1 MAGRI
6 IWSPRAAENLE
17 QIFRYIARDSHHYA
31 ILFVKRILAIV
42 WQIHH
47 FPESGRVV
55 PEYNQMTLR
64 ERIYQNYRIVYRIK
78 DHGIEVVAISHA
90 AKPLQD
96 L

>member
-6 IWSPRAAENLE
+6 IWSPRAVENLE
-17 QIFRYIARDSHHYA
+17 QIFRYIAQDSRHYA
-31 ILFVKRILAIV
+31 TLFVKRILAIV
-42 WQIHH
+42 RQIHD

-55 PEYNQMTLR
+55 PEYNQKILR

-78 DHGIEVVAISHA
+78 DHSIEVVAILHA

>member
-17 QIFRYIARDSHHYA
+17 QIFRYIAQDSRHYA
-31 ILFVKRILAIV
+31 TLFVKRILAIAG
-42 WQIHH
+42 QIHD

-55 PEYNQMTLR
+55 PEYNEKVLR

-78 DHGIEVVAISHA
+78 NRRIEVVAISHA
-90 AKPLQD
+90 AKPLED